1 MRDQESRLEACKLSK
16 LWAEGGKHEWMKTV
30 EREQRREITSCK
42 EGGPSGGLGNQA
54 KCWGRLSVIRKADGD
69 P

>member
-1 MRDQESRLEACKLSK
+1 M
-16 LWAEGGKHEWMKTV
+16 GKHEWMKTV

-54 KCWGRLSVIRKADGD
+54 KCWGRLSGIRKADGD

>member
-1 MRDQESRLEACKLSK
+1 MSGL
-16 LWAEGGKHEWMKTV
+16 KTV

-42 EGGPSGGLGNQA
+42 EGGPRGGLENQA
-54 KCWGRLSVIRKADGD
+54 KCWGRLSGIRKADGD